1 MSASGRTLFA
11 RELRKEIC
19 AQQNFFRKTF
29 SNLLSAR
36 AALRL
41 NECKGR
47 MRSRRNTTM
56 SSFTKNFAVTLL
68 AALALVIPASA
79 RDNGAKNSK
88 STVNATMDLVNPATI
103 AGKQLKP
110 GTYDVKAD
118 DSKVTL
124 SLNGKVVA
132 EAPVQWKDEKSK
144 SKFSAIVTDGE
155 GNQVKEVHF
164 NGKSRYVELASSSTS
179 NGQ

>member
-1 MSASGRTLFA
+1 MSRF
-11 RELRKEIC
+11 KM
-19 AQQNFFRKTF
+19 
-29 SNLLSAR
+29 NL
-36 AALRL
+36 
-41 NECKGR
+41 
-47 MRSRRNTTM
+47 
-56 SSFTKNFAVTLL
+56 AVSLL

-88 STVNATMDLVNPATI
+88 STVSATMDLVSPATI

-124 SLNGKVVA
+124 SLHGKVVA

-144 SKFSAIVTDGE
+144 SKFSTIVTDGDA
-155 GNQVKEVHF
+155 NQVKEVHF
-164 NGKSRYVELASSSTS
+164 TGKSRYVELSTAATS

>member
-1 MSASGRTLFA
+1 MSR
-11 RELRKEIC
+11 
-19 AQQNFFRKTF
+19 
-29 SNLLSAR
+29 
-36 AALRL
+36 
-41 NECKGR
+41 
-47 MRSRRNTTM
+47 
-56 SSFTKNFAVTLL
+56 FTKNFAVTLL

-79 RDNGAKNSK
+79 RNNGAKDSK
-88 STVNATMDLVNPATI
+88 STVSVTMDLVNNATI
-103 AGKQLKP
+103 GGKQLKP

-144 SKFSAIVTDGE
+144 AKYSAIITDGDAH
-155 GNQVKEVHF
+155 QVKEVHF
-164 NGKSRYVELASSSTS
+164 NGKTRYVELSAGSMS

>member
-1 MSASGRTLFA
+1 MS
-11 RELRKEIC
+11 
-19 AQQNFFRKTF
+19 
-29 SNLLSAR
+29 
-36 AALRL
+36 RL
-41 NECKGR
+41 
-47 MRSRRNTTM
+47 
-56 SSFTKNFAVTLL
+56 TKNFAATLL

-88 STVNATMDLVNPATI
+88 STVNATMDLVNTGTI
-103 AGKQLKP
+103 ADKQLKP

-144 SKFSAIVTDGE
+144 AKYSAIVTDGD

-164 NGKSRYVELASSSTS
+164 NGKTKYVELSAGSMS

>member
-1 MSASGRTLFA
+1 MSRFA
-11 RELRKEIC
+11 MNC
-19 AQQNFFRKTF
+19 
-29 SNLLSAR
+29 
-36 AALRL
+36 
-41 NECKGR
+41 
-47 MRSRRNTTM
+47 
-56 SSFTKNFAVTLL
+56 AVTLL

-88 STVNATMDLVNPATI
+88 STASATMDLVNPATI

-118 DSKVTL
+118 DSKITL

-144 SKFSAIVTDGE
+144 SKYSTIVTDGE
-155 GNQVKEVHF
+155 GNQVREVHF
-164 NGKSRYVELASSSTS
+164 NGKTRYVELSAGSTS